1 MKVFI
6 DRPVATAMAFL
17 ALLATGVYSFLNTPI
32 ELAPKESYPM
42 VDVVTSW
49 YGVPPEVVQTQ
60 VTAPLE
66 EACSTVK
73 GIVKMTSTSQIG
85 LSRITLEFDPK
96 TDMEFATL
104 ALREE
109 MTKARTL
116 MPPRVRPI
124 VQPYI
129 PEDFRVRPFLEY
141 TVSGDY
147 GLQELQ
153 ELVKEKVEIGLGS
166 VRGVS
171 GVEVAGGS
179 EPEIRVVLDKGKV
192 KAYGLH
198 PYTVNAAI
206 GARLGTY
213 PTGRVRKGNQEFL
226 FKFADR
232 IDSLAELEETV
243 VAYSG
248 QNPIL
253 VKDIASVEVT
263 YADIRTIHRINGQ
276 PTVSLTVSKERG
288 ANTLRV
294 AGDVKRKLEDV
305 KGDLPPSLVFKGVD
319 DESEEI
325 RKNLNDLALLAGLIT
340 IIVFAMVFIVLRRVK
355 PSLLILSSIAFS
367 IVITFNLIY
376 AFKISLNMLTLGA
389 LALGFGMFVDNSIVV
404 FENILRLRERGME
417 PREAAI
423 QGPREVFVAVLAST
437 LTTMAVFFSFPFFQG
452 KLKIY
457 YLPLAIVIASAMAA
471 SLLVSFSLIPAL
483 SPRLI
488 KKRKTSGAEEKKS
501 PRFEKVLGVLMRHP
515 VEVLLVV
522 AALLFG
528 AYKWFRAE
536 VTIGRW
542 YPWYSKEYLYVRVGM
557 PPGTDIARTDET
569 IRAFEDKVVAQD
581 YAKEMNVR
589 IQSETAQAI
598 IGFPPDIEKSYRPYA
613 LKEELIQLATQFAGI
628 DISVSGFDPQWYSSS
643 MGAGTYYSSR
653 IKFFGYNLKKLKEI
667 TADLE
672 KTLRRNPRIKE
683 VRTVSS
689 RYGWWRGDTFE
700 DILKIDKAALR
711 RYDIDP
717 AYLYFHLQTMI
728 QGEFGSPARIRM
740 GGKDITV
747 TVKFPE
753 ASTLDMRGLREALIQ
768 TRAGEYLRLG
778 EIASFDEVPIAGS
791 IDRENQ
797 QFQQTIMWEFR
808 GPSKAEE
815 RYRKAIFASLHLP
828 PGFSATLDEQWFV
841 TEEEQKQ
848 INFAIAVA
856 LVIIF
861 MILAALYESFILP
874 FFIMLAV
881 PLSLIGVFVAFVV
894 AKAPFDPTAYIG
906 VILLSGIVVNNAI
919 LLVDHINLRR
929 KQGLALL
936 EAVVRGTKDRVRPIF
951 MTTATTVLG
960 MLPLLLISSGTNKRQ
975 IWSSLALCTVGGL
988 TTSTLLML
996 FVIPVLYYHG
1006 DKLNAWGAEKARE
1019 ARGLFGAK
1027 KPSDATPAWEETHPG
1042 DHQGA
1047 ESSKRPSEVRR
1058 SGS

>member
-1 MKVFI
+1 MKLFI
-6 DRPVATAMAFL
+6 DRPVAAAMVFL
-17 ALLATGVYSFLNTPI
+17 ALLATGVYSFMNTPI
-32 ELAPKESYPM
+32 ELAPQETFPM
-42 VDVVTSW
+42 VDIYTTW

-66 EACSTVK
+66 EACAMVK
-73 GIVKMTSTSQIG
+73 GITKMTSSSEIG
-85 LSRITLEFDPK
+85 LSRISLEFDSK
-96 TDMEFATL
+96 TNMEFATL

-109 MTKARTL
+109 LSKARPTL
-116 MPPRVRPI
+116 PPLVRPY
-124 VQPYI
+124 VQPYV
-129 PEDFRVRPFLEY
+129 PEDMRVRPFLQY
-141 TVSGDY
+141 TVSGRY

-153 ELVKEKVEIGLGS
+153 ELVKERLEIGLGS

-179 EPEIRVVLDKGKV
+179 EPEIRVVLDEDRI
-192 KAYGLH
+192 KALGLH

-213 PTGRVRKGNQEFL
+213 PTGRVRRGSQEFL

-232 IDSLAELEETV
+232 IDSLDELRETV
-243 VAYSG
+243 VAHSG
-248 QNPIL
+248 ENPIL
-253 VKDIASVEVT
+253 VKDVAKVEVT

-294 AGDVKRKLEDV
+294 ATDVKRKLEAV
-305 KGDLPPSLVFKGVD
+305 KLDLPSDLVFKSVD
-319 DESEEI
+319 DESDEI
-325 RKNLNDLALLAGLIT
+325 RKNLNDLYLLAGLIT
-340 IIVFAMVFIVLRRVK
+340 AIVFVMIFVVLRRIK

-404 FENILRLRERGME
+404 FENILRLREGGME
-417 PREAAI
+417 AREASI
-423 QGPREVFVAVLAST
+423 QGPKEVFIAVLAST

-471 SLLVSFSLIPAL
+471 SLLVSFTLVPAL
-483 SPRLI
+483 SPRLLE
-488 KKRKTSGAEEKKS
+488 KRRTNAAAQEKRS
-501 PRFEKVLGVLMRHP
+501 PRFEKALGVLIRHP

-522 AALLFG
+522 AAMLFG
-528 AYKWFRAE
+528 AYRWFRAE
-536 VTIGRW
+536 VTMGRW

-569 IRAFEDKVVAQD
+569 IRAFEEKVVAQD
-581 YAKEMNVR
+581 YGKEMNVR
-589 IQSETAQAI
+589 VVPENAQAI
-598 IGFPPDIEKSYRPYA
+598 IGFPPEIEKSYRPYA

-628 DISVSGFDPQWYSSS
+628 DISVSGFDPQYYSSS

-653 IKFFGYNLKKLKEI
+653 IKFYGYNLKKLKEI

-689 RYGWWRGDTFE
+689 RYGWWRGDTVE
-700 DILKIDKAALR
+700 DVLKIDKSALKS
-711 RYDIDP
+711 YDIDP
-717 AYLYFHLQTMI
+717 AYLYFSLQTMI
-728 QGEFGSPARIRM
+728 QGTFGQPARIRM
-740 GGKDITV
+740 EGRDITV
-747 TVKFPE
+747 SVKYPD
-753 ASTLDMRGLREALIQ
+753 AATLDMRALTEALIQ
-768 TRAGEYLRLG
+768 TRGGEYLRLG
-778 EIASFDEVPIAGS
+778 EIAAFAETPIPGS

-815 RYRKAIFASLHLP
+815 RYRKGVFESLHLP
-828 PGFSATLDEQWFV
+828 PGFSATLDEQWYV

-861 MILAALYESFILP
+861 MILAALYESFVLP

-881 PLSLIGVFVAFVV
+881 PLSLIGVFIAFVV

-929 KQGLALL
+929 RQGLGLL
-936 EAVVRGTKDRVRPIF
+936 EAVVRGTKDRMRPIF
-951 MTTATTVLG
+951 MTTATTVFG
-960 MLPLLLISSGTNKRQ
+960 MLPLLLIGAEANKRQ

-988 TTSTLLML
+988 TTSTLLIL
-996 FVIPVLYYHG
+996 IVIPVLYYHG
-1006 DKLNAWGAEKARE
+1006 DGLKAWGAEKARE
-1019 ARGLFGAK
+1019 ARQLFGK
-1027 KPSDATPAWEETHPG
+1027 K
-1042 DHQGA
+1042 QG
-1047 ESSKRPSEVRR
+1047 
-1058 SGS
+1058 

>member
-1 MKVFI
+1 MKLFI
-6 DRPVATAMAFL
+6 DRPVATAMVFL
-17 ALLATGVYSFLNTPI
+17 ALLATGIYSFLNTPI
-32 ELAPKESYPM
+32 ELAPKEDYPKA
-42 VDVVTSW
+42 DIITTW

-66 EACSTVK
+66 EACATVK
-73 GIVKMTSTSQIG
+73 GITKMTSTSEIG

-96 TDMEFATL
+96 TNMEFATL

-109 MTKARTL
+109 LTKARPL
-116 MPPRVRPI
+116 LPPRVRPF
-124 VQPYI
+124 VQPYV

-141 TVSGDY
+141 TVSGRY

-153 ELVKEKVEIGLGS
+153 ELVKEKLEIGLGS

-171 GVEVAGGS
+171 DVEVAGGS
-179 EPEIRVVLDKGKV
+179 EPEIRVVLDEDRI
-192 KAYGLH
+192 KALGLH

-206 GARLGTY
+206 AARLGTY
-213 PTGRVRKGNQEFL
+213 PTGRVRRGNQEFL

-232 IDSLAELEETV
+232 IDSLDELRETI
-243 VAYSG
+243 VAHSG
-248 QNPIL
+248 ENPIL
-253 VKDIASVEVT
+253 VKDVAKVEVT
-263 YADIRTIHRINGQ
+263 YADIRQVHRINGQ

-294 AGDVKRKLEDV
+294 AADVKLKLEAV
-305 KGDLPPSLVFKGVD
+305 KKELPPDLVFKGVD

-325 RKNLNDLALLAGLIT
+325 RKNLNDFTLLAILIT
-340 IIVFAMVFIVLRRVK
+340 VIVFAMIYVVLRRIT

-376 AFKISLNMLTLGA
+376 AFRISLNMLTLGA

-404 FENILRLRERGME
+404 FENILRLRERGLA

-423 QGPREVFVAVLAST
+423 EGPKEVFVAVLAST
-437 LTTMAVFFSFPFFQG
+437 LTVMAVFFSFPFFQG

-457 YLPLAIVIASAMAA
+457 YLPLAIVIGSAMAA
-471 SLLVSFSLIPAL
+471 SLLVSFTLIPAL
-483 SPRLI
+483 SPRLL
-488 KKRKTSGAEEKKS
+488 EEKRRSAAGGQEKRS
-501 PRFEKVLGVLMRHP
+501 PRFEKALGVLIRHP

-528 AYKWFRAE
+528 SYKWFRAE
-536 VTIGRW
+536 VTMGRW
-542 YPWYSKEYLYVRVGM
+542 GSWYSKEYLYVRVGM

-569 IRAFEDKVVAQD
+569 IRAFEEKVVAQG
-581 YAKEMNVR
+581 YEKEMNVR
-589 IQSETAQAI
+589 IVPENAQAI
-598 IGFPPDIEKSYRPYA
+598 IGFPPAIEKSYRPYA

-628 DISVSGFDPQWYSSS
+628 DISVSGFDPQYYASS
-643 MGAGTYYSSR
+643 MGAGTFYSSR
-653 IKFFGYNLKKLKEI
+653 IKFYGYNLKKLKEI
-667 TADLE
+667 TGDLE

-689 RYGWWRGDTFE
+689 RYGWWRGDTVE
-700 DILKIDKAALR
+700 DVLKIDKAALKS
-711 RYDIDP
+711 YDVDP
-717 AYLYFHLQTMI
+717 SYLYFSLQTMI
-728 QGEFGSPARIRM
+728 QGTFGQPARIRTE
-740 GGKDITV
+740 GKDITV
-747 TVKFPE
+747 SVKYPD
-753 ASTLDMRGLREALIQ
+753 AATLDMRALSESLIQ
-768 TRAGEYLRLG
+768 TRGGEYLRLG
-778 EIASFDEVPIAGS
+778 EIAAFVETPIPGA

-815 RYRKAIFASLHLP
+815 RYRKGVFESLHLP
-828 PGFSATLDEQWFV
+828 PGFSASLEESWYV

-848 INFAIAVA
+848 INFAIAAA

-881 PLSLIGVFVAFVV
+881 PLALIGVFVAFVV

-906 VILLSGIVVNNAI
+906 VILLSGIVVSNSI
-919 LLVDHINLRR
+919 LLVDHINLKRR
-929 KQGLALL
+929 QGLGLL

-951 MTTATTVLG
+951 MTTSTTIFG
-960 MLPLLLISSGTNKRQ
+960 MLPMLLIGAEANKRQ

-988 TTSTLLML
+988 TSSTILV
-996 FVIPVLYYHG
+996 FVVIPVLYYHG
-1006 DKLNAWGAEKARE
+1006 DGLRGWGAEKARE
-1019 ARGLFGAK
+1019 ARELFG
-1027 KPSDATPAWEETHPG
+1027 
-1042 DHQGA
+1042 
-1047 ESSKRPSEVRR
+1047 KRQS
-1058 SGS
+1058 

>member
-1 MKVFI
+1 MKLFI
-6 DRPVATAMAFL
+6 DRPVATAMVFL

-32 ELAPKESYPM
+32 ELKPKETFPQLNII
-42 VDVVTSW
+42 TSW
-49 YGVPPEVVQTQ
+49 PGVPPEVIQIQ

-66 EACSTVK
+66 EACATVK
-73 GIVKMTSTSQIG
+73 GITKMTSSSQIG
-85 LSRITLEFDPK
+85 RSQITLDFDPK

-109 MTKARTL
+109 LTKARSL
-116 MPPRVRPI
+116 LPARIRPY
-124 VQPYI
+124 VEPYV

-141 TVSGDY
+141 SVSGDY

-153 ELVKEKVEIGLGS
+153 ELVKEKLEIGLGS

-179 EPEIRVVLDKGKV
+179 EPEIRVVLDEDRI

-213 PTGRVRKGNQEFL
+213 PTGRVRRGNQEFL

-232 IDSLAELEETV
+232 IDSLDELRDTI
-243 VAYSG
+243 VAHSG
-248 QNPIL
+248 DNPIL
-253 VKDIASVEVT
+253 VRDVAKVEVT
-263 YADIRTIHRINGQ
+263 YADIRAIHRINGQ
-276 PTVSLTVSKERG
+276 PTVNLTVSKERG

-294 AGDVKRKLEDV
+294 AADVKRKLEAV
-305 KGDLPPSLVFKGVD
+305 KRELPPDLVFKAGD
-319 DESEEI
+319 DESVEI
-325 RKNLNDLALLAGLIT
+325 RKNLNDLYLLAGLIT
-340 IIVFAMVFIVLRRVK
+340 AIVFVMVFIVLRRVK

-404 FENILRLRERGME
+404 FENILRLTEEGME

-423 QGPREVFVAVLAST
+423 RGPGEVFTAVLAST

-471 SLLVSFSLIPAL
+471 SLLVSFTLVPAL
-483 SPRLI
+483 SPRLLE
-488 KKRKTSGAEEKKS
+488 KRRKSAAGGQDKRS
-501 PRFEKVLGVLMRHP
+501 PRFEKALGFLIHHP

-522 AALLFG
+522 SALLFG
-528 AYKWFRAE
+528 SYKWFRAE
-536 VTIGRW
+536 VTMGRW

-569 IRAFEDKVVAQD
+569 IRAFEEKVVAQD
-581 YAKEMNVR
+581 YEKEMKVY
-589 IQSETAQAI
+589 IIPESAQAI
-598 IGFPPDIEKSYRPYA
+598 IGFPPEIEKSYQPYA

-628 DISVSGFDPQWYSSS
+628 DVSVSGFDPQYYASS
-643 MGAGTYYSSR
+643 MGAGIYYSSR
-653 IKFFGYNLKKLKEI
+653 IKFYGYNLRKLKEI
-667 TADLE
+667 TGDLE

-689 RYGWWRGDTFE
+689 RYGWWRGDTVE
-700 DILKIDKAALR
+700 DVLKIDKAALR
-711 RYDIDP
+711 SYDVDP
-717 AYLYFHLQTMI
+717 AYLYFSLQTMI
-728 QGEFGSPARIRM
+728 QGTFGQPARIRTE
-740 GGKDITV
+740 GKDITV
-747 TVKFPE
+747 SVKYPD
-753 ASTLDMRGLREALIQ
+753 AATLDMRALSESLLQ
-768 TRAGEYLRLG
+768 TRGGEYLRLG
-778 EIASFDEVPIAGS
+778 EIAAFVETPIPGS

-815 RYRKAIFASLHLP
+815 RYRKAVFESLHLA
-828 PGFSATLDEQWFV
+828 PGFSATLDEQWYV

-881 PLSLIGVFVAFVV
+881 PLSLIGVFVAFIV

-919 LLVDHINLRR
+919 LLVDHINARR
-929 KQGLALL
+929 KQGLGLL
-936 EAVVRGTKDRVRPIF
+936 EAVVRGTRDRARPIF
-951 MTTATTVLG
+951 MTTATTVFG
-960 MLPLLLISSGTNKRQ
+960 MLPLLLIGAEANKRQ

-996 FVIPVLYYHG
+996 IVVPVLYYHG
-1006 DKLNAWGAEKARE
+1006 DGLRAWGAEKARE
-1019 ARGLFGAK
+1019 ARELFK
-1027 KPSDATPAWEETHPG
+1027 KDRA
-1042 DHQGA
+1042 
-1047 ESSKRPSEVRR
+1047 
-1058 SGS
+1058 

>member
-1 MKVFI
+1 MKLFI
-6 DRPVATAMAFL
+6 DRPVATAMVFL

-32 ELAPKESYPM
+32 ELAPKEDYPR
-42 VDVVTSW
+42 VNIVTSW
-49 YGVPPEVVQTQ
+49 SGVPPEVVQTQ

-66 EACSTVK
+66 EACATVK
-73 GIVKMTSTSQIG
+73 GITKITSSSEIG
-85 LSRITLEFDPK
+85 RSVITLEFDPK
-96 TDMEFATL
+96 TNMEFATL

-109 MTKARTL
+109 MTKARPL
-116 MPPRVRPI
+116 LPPRIRPY
-124 VQPYI
+124 VVPYV
-129 PEDFRVRPFLEY
+129 PEDFRVRPFLEF
-141 TVSGDY
+141 TVSGRY

-153 ELVKEKVEIGLGS
+153 ELVKEKLEIGLGS

-179 EPEIRVVLDKGKV
+179 EPEIRVVLDEDRI
-192 KAYGLH
+192 KALGLH
-198 PYTVNAAI
+198 PFTVNAAI

-213 PTGRVRKGNQEFL
+213 PTGRVRRGNQEFL

-232 IDSLAELEETV
+232 IDSLDELRETV
-243 VAYSG
+243 VAHSG
-248 QNPIL
+248 ENPIM
-253 VKDIASVEVT
+253 VKDVAKVELN
-263 YADIRTIHRINGQ
+263 YADILQIHRINGQ

-294 AGDVKRKLEDV
+294 ATDVKRKLEAV
-305 KGDLPPSLVFKGVD
+305 KLDLPSDLVFKSVN

-325 RKNLNDLALLAGLIT
+325 RKNLNDFYLLAGLIT
-340 IIVFAMVFIVLRRVK
+340 VIVFAMVYVVLRRVK

-404 FENILRLRERGME
+404 FENILRLREGGME
-417 PREAAI
+417 AREASM
-423 QGPREVFVAVLAST
+423 QGPKEVFIAVLAST

-452 KLKIY
+452 RLKIY

-471 SLLVSFSLIPAL
+471 SLIVSFTLVPSL
-483 SPRLI
+483 SPLLL
-488 KKRKTSGAEEKKS
+488 KKRKGTTARRERRGV
-501 PRFEKVLGVLMRHP
+501 RFERFLGVLIRHP

-522 AALLFG
+522 EALLFG
-528 AYKWFRAE
+528 SYKWFRAE
-536 VTIGRW
+536 VTMGRW
-542 YPWYSKEYLYVRVGM
+542 YDWYSKEALYVRVGM
-557 PPGTDIARTDET
+557 PPGSDIARTDET

-581 YAKEMNVR
+581 YEKEMNV
-589 IQSETAQAI
+589 QVGSESAYANI
-598 IGFPPDIEKSYRPYA
+598 EFPPEIEKSYRPYA

-628 DISVSGFDPQWYSSS
+628 DISVSGFDPQYYSSS

-653 IKFFGYNLKKLKEI
+653 IKFYGYNLKKLKEI

-689 RYGWWRGDTFE
+689 RYGWWRGDTLE
-700 DILKIDKAALR
+700 DVLKIDKTALK

-717 AYLYFHLQTMI
+717 AYLYFSLQTMI
-728 QGEFGSPARIRM
+728 QGTFGQPARVRTE
-740 GGKDITV
+740 GRDITV
-747 TVKFPE
+747 SVKYPD
-753 ASTLDMRGLREALIQ
+753 AATLDMRALREALIQ
-768 TRAGEYLRLG
+768 TRGGEYLRLG
-778 EIASFDEVPIAGS
+778 EIAAFAETPIPGS

-808 GPSKAEE
+808 GPSKAED
-815 RYRKAIFASLHLP
+815 RYRKGVFESLHLP
-828 PGFSATLDEQWFV
+828 PGFSATLEEQWYV
-841 TEEEQKQ
+841 TEEEQRQ

-861 MILAALYESFILP
+861 MILAALYESFVLP

-881 PLSLIGVFVAFVV
+881 PLALIGVFVAFIV

-919 LLVDHINLRR
+919 LLVDHIGLRR
-929 KQGLALL
+929 RQGLGLL
-936 EAVVRGTKDRVRPIF
+936 EAVLRGTKDRVRPIF
-951 MTTATTVLG
+951 MTTATTVFG
-960 MLPLLLISSGTNKRQ
+960 MLPLLLIGAEANRKQ

-988 TTSTLLML
+988 TTSTLFILI
-996 FVIPVLYYHG
+996 VIPVLYYHG
-1006 DKLNAWGAEKARE
+1006 DGLRAWGAEKARE
-1019 ARGLFGAK
+1019 ARELF
-1027 KPSDATPAWEETHPG
+1027 
-1042 DHQGA
+1042 
-1047 ESSKRPSEVRR
+1047 KRDRA
-1058 SGS
+1058 

>member
-1 MKVFI
+1 MKALI
-6 DRPVATAMAFL
+6 DRPVATAMVFL
-17 ALLATGVYSFLNTPI
+17 CLLATGVYSFLNTPI
-32 ELAPKESYPM
+32 ELAPKESFPM
-42 VDVVTSW
+42 ADIVTPW
-49 YGVPPEVVQTQ
+49 YGVPPEVIQTQ

-66 EACSTVK
+66 EACAAVK
-73 GIVKMTSTSQIG
+73 GITKMTSSSEIG

-96 TDMEFATL
+96 TNMEFATL

-109 MTKARTL
+109 LTKARPL
-116 MPPRVRPI
+116 LPPLVRPF
-124 VQPYI
+124 VQPYV

-141 TVSGDY
+141 TVSGRY

-153 ELVKEKVEIGLGS
+153 ELVKEKLEIGLGS

-171 GVEVAGGS
+171 DVEVAGGS
-179 EPEIRVVLDKGKV
+179 EPEIRVVLDEDRI
-192 KAYGLH
+192 KALGLH

-206 GARLGTY
+206 GMRLGTY
-213 PTGRVRKGNQEFL
+213 PTGRVRRGNQEFL

-232 IDSLAELEETV
+232 IDNIDELRQTV
-243 VAYSG
+243 VAHSG
-248 QNPIL
+248 DNPIL
-253 VKDIASVEVT
+253 VKDVAKVEVT
-263 YADIRTIHRINGQ
+263 YADIRQIHRINGQ

-294 AGDVKRKLEDV
+294 AADVKRKLEEV
-305 KGDLPPSLVFKGVD
+305 KKELPPDLAFKSVD
-319 DESEEI
+319 DESAEI

-340 IIVFAMVFIVLRRVK
+340 AIVFVMIFVVLRRVK

-404 FENILRLRERGME
+404 FENILRLREGGME
-417 PREAAI
+417 AREASI
-423 QGPREVFVAVLAST
+423 QGPKEVFIAVLAST

-471 SLLVSFSLIPAL
+471 SLLVSFTLIPAL
-483 SPRLI
+483 SPRLLDSK
-488 KKRKTSGAEEKKS
+488 KKRASLTEKRS
-501 PRFEKVLGVLMRHP
+501 PRFEKALGVLIRHP

-528 AYKWFRAE
+528 SYKWFRAE
-536 VTIGRW
+536 VTMGRW
-542 YPWYSKEYLYVRVGM
+542 GSWYSKEYLYIRVGM

-569 IRAFEDKVVAQD
+569 IRAFEEKVVAQD
-581 YAKEMNVR
+581 YEKEMNVR
-589 IQSETAQAI
+589 IIPENAQAI
-598 IGFPPDIEKSYRPYA
+598 IGFPPAIEKSYRPYA

-628 DISVSGFDPQWYSSS
+628 DISVSGFDPQYYASS
-643 MGAGTYYSSR
+643 MGAGTFYSSR
-653 IKFFGYNLKKLKEI
+653 IKFYGYNLKKLKEI
-667 TADLE
+667 TGDLE

-689 RYGWWRGDTFE
+689 RYGWWRGDTVE
-700 DILKIDKAALR
+700 DVLKIDKGALKS
-711 RYDIDP
+711 YDIDP
-717 AYLYFHLQTMI
+717 AYLYFALQTMI
-728 QGEFGSPARIRM
+728 QGTFGQPARIRTE
-740 GGKDITV
+740 GKDITV
-747 TVKFPE
+747 SVKYPD
-753 ASTLDMRGLREALIQ
+753 AATLDMRGLSEALIL
-768 TRAGEYLRLG
+768 TRGGEYLRLG
-778 EIASFDEVPIAGS
+778 EIAAFIETPIPGA

-815 RYRKAIFASLHLP
+815 RYRKAVFASLHLA
-828 PGFSATLDEQWFV
+828 PGFSATLDEQWYV

-861 MILAALYESFILP
+861 MILAALYESFVLP
-874 FFIMLAV
+874 FFILLAV

-919 LLVDHINLRR
+919 LLVDHINARR
-929 KQGLALL
+929 RQGLGLL

-951 MTTATTVLG
+951 MTTATTVFG
-960 MLPLLLISSGTNKRQ
+960 MLPLLLIGAEANKRQ

-988 TTSTLLML
+988 TTSTLLIL
-996 FVIPVLYYHG
+996 IVIPVLYYHG
-1006 DKLNAWGAEKARE
+1006 DGLRAWGAEKARE
-1019 ARGLFGAK
+1019 ARELFK
-1027 KPSDATPAWEETHPG
+1027 KDRA
-1042 DHQGA
+1042 
-1047 ESSKRPSEVRR
+1047 
-1058 SGS
+1058 

>member
-1 MKVFI
+1 MKFFI
-6 DRPVATAMAFL
+6 DRPVATAMVFL

-32 ELAPKESYPM
+32 ELAPKETFPM
-42 VDVVTSW
+42 VDIVTSW
-49 YGVPPEVVQTQ
+49 FGVPPEVVQTQ

-66 EACSTVK
+66 EACATVK
-73 GIVKMTSTSQIG
+73 GITKMSSTSQIG
-85 LSRITLEFDPK
+85 MSRITLEFDPK
-96 TDMEFATL
+96 TNMEFAQL

-109 MTKARTL
+109 LTKARTL
-116 MPPRVRPI
+116 LPPRVRA
-124 VQPYI
+124 VLQPYV

-141 TVSGDY
+141 TVSGNY

-153 ELVKEKVEIGLGS
+153 ELVKEKLEIGLGS

-179 EPEIRVVLDKGKV
+179 EPEIRVTLDEDRI
-192 KAYGLH
+192 KAYNLH

-213 PTGRVRKGNQEFL
+213 PTGRVRRGNREFL

-232 IDSLAELEETV
+232 IDSLDELRETV

-248 QNPIL
+248 ENPIL
-253 VKDIASVEVT
+253 VKDVATVEVT
-263 YADIRTIHRINGQ
+263 YADIRQIHRINGQ

-294 AGDVKRKLEDV
+294 AADVKRKLEDV
-305 KGDLPPSLVFKGVD
+305 KGELPPGLAFKSVD
-319 DESEEI
+319 DESAEI
-325 RKNLNDLALLAGLIT
+325 RKNLNDFYVLAGLIT
-340 IIVFAMVFIVLRRVK
+340 IIVFAMIYVVLLRIK

-404 FENILRLRERGME
+404 FENILRLRERGLE

-423 QGPREVFVAVLAST
+423 QGPKEVFIAVLAST
-437 LTTMAVFFSFPFFQG
+437 LTVMAVFFSFPFFQG

-471 SLLVSFSLIPAL
+471 SLLVSFTLIPAL
-483 SPRLI
+483 SPKLI
-488 KKRKTSGAEEKKS
+488 EKRKRSGAEERRS
-501 PRFEKVLGVLMRHP
+501 PRFEKALGFLIRHP
-515 VEVLLVV
+515 IEILLIV

-528 AYKWFRAE
+528 SYKWFRAE
-536 VTIGRW
+536 VTLGRW
-542 YPWYSKEYLYVRVGM
+542 YSWYSKEYLYVRVGM

-569 IRAFEDKVVAQD
+569 IRAFEEKVMAQD
-581 YAKEMNVR
+581 YDKEMNVR
-589 IQSETAQAI
+589 IVPENAQAI
-598 IGFPPDIEKSYRPYA
+598 IGFPPEIERSYRPYA

-628 DISVSGFDPQWYSSS
+628 DVSVSGFDPQYYASS
-643 MGAGTYYSSR
+643 MGAGTFYSSR
-653 IKFFGYNLKKLKEI
+653 IKFTGYNLRKLKEI

-689 RYGWWRGDTFE
+689 RFGWWRGDTVE
-700 DILKIDKAALR
+700 DVLKIDKAALK

-717 AYLYFHLQTMI
+717 AYLYFSLQTMI
-728 QGEFGSPARIRM
+728 QGSFGQPARIRT
-740 GGKDITV
+740 GGKDIV
-747 TVKFPE
+747 VSVKFPD

-768 TRAGEYLRLG
+768 TRGGEYLRLG
-778 EIASFDEVPIAGS
+778 EIAAFIEAAIPGS
-791 IDRENQ
+791 IDREDQ

-808 GPSKAEE
+808 GPAKAEE
-815 RYRKAIFASLHLP
+815 RYRKAVFSSLHLP
-828 PGFSATLDEQWFV
+828 PGFAASLEEDWFV

-848 INFAIAVA
+848 INFAIAAA
-856 LVIIF
+856 LVVIF

-874 FFIMLAV
+874 FFILLAV
-881 PLSLIGVFVAFVV
+881 PLALIGVFVAFVV

-906 VILLSGIVVNNAI
+906 VILLSGIVVSNSI

-929 KQGLALL
+929 RQGLGLL

-951 MTTATTVLG
+951 MTTSTTIFG
-960 MLPLLLISSGTNKRQ
+960 MLPLLLIGAEANKRQ

-988 TTSTLLML
+988 TSSTILV
-996 FVIPVLYYHG
+996 FVVIPVLYFHG
-1006 DKLNAWGAEKARE
+1006 DGLRAWGAEKARE
-1019 ARGLFGAK
+1019 ARGLFGK
-1027 KPSDATPAWEETHPG
+1027 E
-1042 DHQGA
+1042 
-1047 ESSKRPSEVRR
+1047 R
-1058 SGS
+1058 S

>member
-1 MKVFI
+1 MKLFI
-6 DRPVATAMAFL
+6 DRPVATAMVFL

-42 VDVVTSW
+42 VDIVTSW

-66 EACSTVK
+66 EACATVK
-73 GIVKMTSTSQIG
+73 GVTKMTSTSQIG

-96 TDMEFATL
+96 TNMEFAQL

-109 MTKARTL
+109 LTKTRAL
-116 MPPRVRPI
+116 LPPRVRPLL
-124 VQPYI
+124 QPYI

-153 ELVKEKVEIGLGS
+153 ELVKEKLEIGLGS

-179 EPEIRVVLDKGKV
+179 EPEIRVVLDEDRI

-213 PTGRVRKGNQEFL
+213 PTGRVRRGNQEFL

-232 IDSLAELEETV
+232 IDSLAELRDTI
-243 VAYSG
+243 VAHSG
-248 QNPIL
+248 DNPIL
-253 VKDIASVEVT
+253 VRDVAKVEVT

-276 PTVSLTVSKERG
+276 PTVNLTVSKERG

-294 AGDVKRKLEDV
+294 ARDVKAKLEEV
-305 KGDLPPSLVFKGVD
+305 KRGLPPDLVFKAGD
-319 DESEEI
+319 DESVEI
-325 RKNLNDLALLAGLIT
+325 RKNLNDLYLLAGLIT
-340 IIVFAMVFIVLRRVK
+340 AIVFVMVFVVLRRVK

-376 AFKISLNMLTLGA
+376 AFGISLNMLTLGA

-404 FENILRLRERGME
+404 FENILRLREGGME
-417 PREAAI
+417 AREASI
-423 QGPREVFVAVLAST
+423 QGPREVFTAVLAST

-471 SLLVSFSLIPAL
+471 SLLVSFTLVPAL
-483 SPRLI
+483 SPRLLSA
-488 KKRKTSGAEEKKS
+488 RGNAAPAREKKES
-501 PRFEKVLGVLMRHP
+501 RFEKALGFLVRHP
-515 VEVLLVV
+515 VEVLLIV

-528 AYKWFRAE
+528 SYKWFRAE
-536 VTIGRW
+536 VTLGRW

-569 IRAFEDKVVAQD
+569 IRAFEEKVMALD
-581 YAKEMNVR
+581 YEKEMKVYIVPEN
-589 IQSETAQAI
+589 AQAI
-598 IGFPPDIEKSYRPYA
+598 IGFPPELEKSYRPYA

-628 DISVSGFDPQWYSSS
+628 DISVSGFDPQYYASS
-643 MGAGTYYSSR
+643 MGAETYYSSR
-653 IKFFGYNLKKLKEI
+653 IKFFGYNLRKLKEI
-667 TADLE
+667 TGDLE

-689 RYGWWRGDTFE
+689 RFGWWRGDTVE
-700 DILKIDKAALR
+700 DVLKIDKSALK
-711 RYDIDP
+711 RYDVDP
-717 AYLYFHLQTMI
+717 AYLYFALQTMI
-728 QGEFGSPARIRM
+728 QGTFGQPARIRT
-740 GGKDITV
+740 GGKDIV
-747 TVKFPE
+747 VSVKYPD
-753 ASTLDMRGLREALIQ
+753 AATLDMRGLNEALIR
-768 TRAGEYLRLG
+768 TRGGEYLRLG
-778 EIASFDEVPIAGS
+778 EIAAFTEAAIPGS
-791 IDRENQ
+791 IDREDQ

-815 RYRKAIFASLHLP
+815 RYRKAVFDSLHLA
-828 PGFSATLDEQWFV
+828 PGFSASLDEQWYV

-856 LVIIF
+856 LIIIF
-861 MILAALYESFILP
+861 MILAALYESFVLP
-874 FFIMLAV
+874 FFILLAV
-881 PLSLIGVFVAFVV
+881 PLALIGVFVAFIV

-929 KQGLALL
+929 RQGLGLL
-936 EAVVRGTKDRVRPIF
+936 EAVVRGTKDRVRPIL
-951 MTTATTVLG
+951 MTTATTVFG
-960 MLPLLLISSGTNKRQ
+960 MLPLLLIGAEANKRQ

-988 TTSTLLML
+988 ATSTLLIL

-1006 DKLNAWGAEKARE
+1006 DGLRAWGAEKARE
-1019 ARGLFGAK
+1019 ARGLFGK
-1027 KPSDATPAWEETHPG
+1027 KLS
-1042 DHQGA
+1042 
-1047 ESSKRPSEVRR
+1047 
-1058 SGS
+1058 

>member
-1 MKVFI
+1 MKLI
-6 DRPVATAMAFL
+6 DRPVATAMVFL

-32 ELAPKESYPM
+32 ELAPNQTMPM
-42 VDVVTSW
+42 VDVYTSW
-49 YGVPPEVVQTQ
+49 PGVPPEVVQTQ

-66 EACSTVK
+66 EACAMVK
-73 GIVKMTSTSQIG
+73 GITKMTSTSEIG
-85 LSRITLEFDPK
+85 FSRISLEFDSK
-96 TDMEFATL
+96 TNMEFATL

-109 MTKARTL
+109 LTKTRPL
-116 MPPRVRPI
+116 LPPRVRPF
-124 VQPYI
+124 VQPYV
-129 PEDFRVRPFLEY
+129 PEDMRVRPFLQY
-141 TVSGDY
+141 TVSGRY

-153 ELVKEKVEIGLGS
+153 ELVKEKLEIGLGS

-171 GVEVAGGS
+171 DVEVAGGS
-179 EPEIRVVLDKGKV
+179 EPEIRVVLDEDRI
-192 KAYGLH
+192 KAIGLH

-206 GARLGTY
+206 AARLGTY
-213 PTGRVRKGNQEFL
+213 PTGRVRRGNQEFL

-232 IDSLAELEETV
+232 IDSLDELRQTI
-243 VAYSG
+243 VAHSG
-248 QNPIL
+248 ENPIL
-253 VKDIASVEVT
+253 VKDVARVEVT
-263 YADIRTIHRINGQ
+263 FADIRTIHRINGQ

-294 AGDVKRKLEDV
+294 AADVKAKLEEV
-305 KGDLPPSLVFKGVD
+305 KRELPPDLVFKGVD

-325 RKNLNDLALLAGLIT
+325 RKNLNDLYLLAILIT
-340 IIVFAMVFIVLRRVK
+340 IIVFAMIYVVIRRIK

-404 FENILRLRERGME
+404 FENILRLREGGME
-417 PREAAI
+417 AREASLR
-423 QGPREVFVAVLAST
+423 GPKEVFIAVLAST
-437 LTTMAVFFSFPFFQG
+437 LTVMAVFFSFPFFQG

-471 SLLVSFSLIPAL
+471 SLLVSFTLIPAL
-483 SPRLI
+483 SPRLLDEKK
-488 KKRKTSGAEEKKS
+488 KKRAAAGEKRS
-501 PRFEKVLGVLMRHP
+501 PRFEKALGVLIHHP
-515 VEVLLVV
+515 VEVLLIV
-522 AALLFG
+522 AAVLFG

-536 VTIGRW
+536 VTMGRW

-569 IRAFEDKVVAQD
+569 IRAFEEKVMAQD
-581 YAKEMNVR
+581 YEKEMNVR
-589 IQSETAQAI
+589 IIPENAQAI
-598 IGFPPDIEKSYRPYA
+598 IGFPPEIEKSYRPYA

-628 DISVSGFDPQWYSSS
+628 DISVSGFDPQYYSSS
-643 MGAGTYYSSR
+643 MGAGTFYSSR
-653 IKFFGYNLKKLKEI
+653 IKFYGYNLKKLKEI
-667 TADLE
+667 TGDLE

-689 RYGWWRGDTFE
+689 RYGWWRGDTVE
-700 DILKIDKAALR
+700 DVLKIDKAALKS
-711 RYDIDP
+711 YDVDP
-717 AYLYFHLQTMI
+717 AYLYFSLQTMI
-728 QGEFGSPARIRM
+728 QGTFGQPARIRTE
-740 GGKDITV
+740 GKDITV
-747 TVKFPE
+747 SVKYPD
-753 ASTLDMRGLREALIQ
+753 AATLDMRELSEALIP
-768 TRAGEYLRLG
+768 TRSGKFLRLG
-778 EIASFDEVPIAGS
+778 EVAAFVESPIPGS

-815 RYRKAIFASLHLP
+815 RYRKAVFASLHLA
-828 PGFSATLDEQWFV
+828 PGFSATLDEQWYV

-856 LVIIF
+856 LIIIF

-881 PLSLIGVFVAFVV
+881 PLALIGVFVAFVV

-906 VILLSGIVVNNAI
+906 VILLSGIVVSNSI

-929 KQGLALL
+929 RQGLGLL

-951 MTTATTVLG
+951 MTTSTTIFG
-960 MLPLLLISSGTNKRQ
+960 MLPLLLIGAEANKRQ

-988 TTSTLLML
+988 TSSTILV
-996 FVIPVLYYHG
+996 FVVIPVLYYHG
-1006 DKLNAWGAEKARE
+1006 DGLRAWGAEKARE
-1019 ARGLFGAK
+1019 ARELFGK
-1027 KPSDATPAWEETHPG
+1027 KWG
-1042 DHQGA
+1042 
-1047 ESSKRPSEVRR
+1047 
-1058 SGS
+1058 

>member
-49 YGVPPEVVQTQ
+49 FGVPPEVVQTQ

-66 EACSTVK
+66 ESCSTVK
-73 GIVKMTSTSQIG
+73 GITKMTSTSQIG

-96 TDMEFATL
+96 TNMEFATL

-109 MTKARTL
+109 LTKARAL
-116 MPPRVRPI
+116 LPPRIRPV

-129 PEDFRVRPFLEY
+129 PEDFRVRPFLQY

-153 ELVKEKVEIGLGS
+153 EIVKEKLEIGLGS

-179 EPEIRVVLDKGKV
+179 EPEIRVVLDKGKI

-232 IDSLAELEETV
+232 IDSLPELEETV

-253 VKDIASVEVT
+253 VKDVAAVEIT

-276 PTVSLTVSKERG
+276 PTVSLTVLKERG

-294 AGDVKRKLEDV
+294 AGDVKRKLEEV
-305 KGDLPPSLVFKGVD
+305 KKDLPPGLVFKSVD

-325 RKNLNDLALLAGLIT
+325 RKNLNDLYLLAGLIT
-340 IIVFAMVFIVLRRVK
+340 VIVFAMIYVVLLRVK

-404 FENILRLRERGME
+404 FENILRLRERGLSA
-417 PREAAI
+417 REAAI
-423 QGPREVFVAVLAST
+423 QGPKEVFVAVLAST
-437 LTTMAVFFSFPFFQG
+437 LTVMAVFFSFPFFQG

-457 YLPLAIVIASAMAA
+457 YLPLAIVIGSAMAA

-488 KKRKTSGAEEKKS
+488 EKRKMAGTEERRS
-501 PRFEKVLGVLMRHP
+501 PRFEKALTFLMRHP

-528 AYKWFRAE
+528 SYRWFKAE

-569 IRAFEDKVVAQD
+569 IRAFEDKVMAQD
-581 YAKEMNVR
+581 CAKEMNVR
-589 IQSETAQAI
+589 IQSENAQAI
-598 IGFPPDIEKSYRPYA
+598 IGFPPEIEKSYRPYA

-689 RYGWWRGDTFE
+689 RYGWWRGDTVE
-700 DILKIDKAALR
+700 DVLKIDKAALR

-728 QGEFGSPARIRM
+728 QGEFGTPARIRT
-740 GGKDITV
+740 GGRDLIV
-747 TVKFPE
+747 SIKFPE

-808 GPSKAEE
+808 GPAKAEE
-815 RYRKAIFASLHLP
+815 RYRKAVFASLHLP
-828 PGFSATLDEQWFV
+828 PGFSATLDEIWFV

-881 PLSLIGVFVAFVV
+881 PLALIGVFVAFVV

-906 VILLSGIVVNNAI
+906 VILLSGIVVSNSI

-929 KQGLALL
+929 RQGLGLL

-951 MTTATTVLG
+951 MTTATTIFG
-960 MLPLLLISSGTNKRQ
+960 MLPLLLIGAEANKRQ

-988 TTSTLLML
+988 TSSTILV
-996 FVIPVLYYHG
+996 FVVLPVLYFHG

-1027 KPSDATPAWEETHPG
+1027 KPSDAAPAREEAQHG
-1042 DHQGA
+1042 DPP
-1047 ESSKRPSEVRR
+1047 K
-1058 SGS
+1058 

>member
-1 MKVFI
+1 MKLFI
-6 DRPVATAMAFL
+6 DRPVATAMVFL

-32 ELAPKESYPM
+32 ELAPKETFPM
-42 VDVVTSW
+42 VDIVTSW
-49 YGVPPEVVQTQ
+49 FGVPPEVVQTQ

-66 EACSTVK
+66 EACATVK
-73 GIVKMTSTSQIG
+73 GITKMTSTSQIG
-85 LSRITLEFDPK
+85 LSRITLEFDPQ
-96 TDMEFATL
+96 TNMEFAQL

-109 MTKARTL
+109 LTKARTL
-116 MPPRVRPI
+116 LPPRVRA
-124 VQPYI
+124 VLQPYV

-141 TVSGDY
+141 TVSGNY

-153 ELVKEKVEIGLGS
+153 ELVKEKLEIGLGS

-179 EPEIRVVLDKGKV
+179 EPEIRVVLDEDRI
-192 KAYGLH
+192 KAYNLH

-213 PTGRVRKGNQEFL
+213 PTGRVRRGNREFL

-232 IDSLAELEETV
+232 IDSLDELRDTI
-243 VAYSG
+243 VAHSG
-248 QNPIL
+248 DNPIL
-253 VKDIASVEVT
+253 VKDVAKVEVT
-263 YADIRTIHRINGQ
+263 YADIRQIHRINGQ

-294 AGDVKRKLEDV
+294 AADVKRKLEDV
-305 KGDLPPSLVFKGVD
+305 KGELPPGLAFKSVD
-319 DESEEI
+319 DESAEI
-325 RKNLNDLALLAGLIT
+325 RKNLNDFYVLAGLIT
-340 IIVFAMVFIVLRRVK
+340 IIVFAMIYVVLLRIK

-423 QGPREVFVAVLAST
+423 QGPKEVFIAVLAST
-437 LTTMAVFFSFPFFQG
+437 LTVMAVFFSFPFFQG

-471 SLLVSFSLIPAL
+471 SLVVSFTLIPAL

-488 KKRKTSGAEEKKS
+488 EQRKRSGTEERRS
-501 PRFEKVLGVLMRHP
+501 PRFEKALGFLIRHP
-515 VEVLLVV
+515 VEILLVI

-528 AYKWFRAE
+528 SYKWFRAE
-536 VTIGRW
+536 VTLGRW

-569 IRAFEDKVVAQD
+569 IRAFEEKVMAQD
-581 YAKEMNVR
+581 YDKEMNVR
-589 IQSETAQAI
+589 IVPENAQAI
-598 IGFPPDIEKSYRPYA
+598 IGFSPEIERSYRPYA

-628 DISVSGFDPQWYSSS
+628 DISVSGFDPQYYASS

-653 IKFFGYNLKKLKEI
+653 IKFYGYNLRKLKEI

-689 RYGWWRGDTFE
+689 RFGWWRGDTVE
-700 DILKIDKAALR
+700 DVLKIDKAALK

-717 AYLYFHLQTMI
+717 AYLYFSLQTMI
-728 QGEFGSPARIRM
+728 QGSFGQPARIRT
-740 GGKDITV
+740 GGKDIV
-747 TVKFPE
+747 VSVKFPD

-768 TRAGEYLRLG
+768 TRGGEYLRLG
-778 EIASFDEVPIAGS
+778 EIAAFAEAAIPGS
-791 IDRENQ
+791 IDREDQ

-808 GPSKAEE
+808 GPAKAEE
-815 RYRKAIFASLHLP
+815 RYRKAVFASLHLP
-828 PGFSATLDEQWFV
+828 PGFSATLDEQWYV
-841 TEEEQKQ
+841 TEEEQRQ

-856 LVIIF
+856 LVVIF

-874 FFIMLAV
+874 FFILLAV
-881 PLSLIGVFVAFVV
+881 PLALIGVFVAFVV

-906 VILLSGIVVNNAI
+906 VILLSGIVVSNSI

-929 KQGLALL
+929 RQGLGLL

-951 MTTATTVLG
+951 MTTSTTIFG
-960 MLPLLLISSGTNKRQ
+960 MLPLLLIGAEANKRQ

-988 TTSTLLML
+988 TSSTILV
-996 FVIPVLYYHG
+996 FVVIPVLYYHG
-1006 DKLNAWGAEKARE
+1006 DGLRAWGAEKARE
-1019 ARGLFGAK
+1019 ARGLFGK
-1027 KPSDATPAWEETHPG
+1027 KKS
-1042 DHQGA
+1042 
-1047 ESSKRPSEVRR
+1047 
-1058 SGS
+1058 

>member
-1 MKVFI
+1 MKLFI
-6 DRPVATAMAFL
+6 DRPVATAMVFL
-17 ALLATGVYSFLNTPI
+17 ALLALGVYSFINTPI

-42 VDVVTSW
+42 VDIVTSW

-66 EACSTVK
+66 EACATVK
-73 GIVKMTSTSQIG
+73 GITKMTSTSQIG
-85 LSRITLEFDPK
+85 LSRITLEFDPG
-96 TDMEFATL
+96 TNMEFATL

-109 MTKARTL
+109 LTKTRPL
-116 MPPRVRPI
+116 LPPRVRS
-124 VQPYI
+124 VLQPYV

-153 ELVKEKVEIGLGS
+153 ELVKEKLEIGLGS

-171 GVEVAGGS
+171 DVEVAGGS
-179 EPEIRVVLDKGKV
+179 EPEIRVVLDEARL
-192 KAYGLH
+192 KAIGLH
-198 PYTVNAAI
+198 PYTVNQAI
-206 GARLGTY
+206 AGRLGTY
-213 PTGRVRKGNQEFL
+213 PTGRVRRGNQEFL

-232 IDSLAELEETV
+232 IDSIAELEGTI
-243 VAYSG
+243 VAHSG
-248 QNPIL
+248 ENPIL
-253 VKDIASVEVT
+253 VRDVARVEVT
-263 YADIRTIHRINGQ
+263 YADILTIHRINGQ

-288 ANTLRV
+288 ANTIGV
-294 AGDVKRKLEDV
+294 ARDVKRKLEEV
-305 KGDLPPSLVFKGVD
+305 RRELPPDLVFKGVD

-325 RKNLNDLALLAGLIT
+325 RKNLDDLYLLAGLIT
-340 IIVFAMVFIVLRRVK
+340 AIVFVMVFVVLRRLK

-404 FENILRLRERGME
+404 FDSILRLRERGMD

-423 QGPREVFVAVLAST
+423 RGPREVFVAVLAST

-483 SPRLI
+483 SPRLLE
-488 KKRKTSGAEEKKS
+488 KRRKPAAGEKRS
-501 PRFEKVLGVLMRHP
+501 PRFEKALGFLIRHP
-515 VEVLLVV
+515 VEVLLLV

-528 AYKWFRAE
+528 AYRWFRAE

-569 IRAFEDKVVAQD
+569 IRAFEDKVMSQD
-581 YAKEMNVR
+581 FDKEMNVR
-589 IQSETAQAI
+589 VMPENAQAI
-598 IGFPPDIEKSYRPYA
+598 IGFPPRIETSYRPYA

-643 MGAGTYYSSR
+643 MGAGTFYSSR

-667 TADLE
+667 TTDLE
-672 KTLRRNPRIKE
+672 RTLRRNPRIKE

-689 RYGWWRGDTFE
+689 RFGWWRGDTVE
-700 DILKIDKAALR
+700 DVLKIDKAALR
-711 RYDIDP
+711 RYDVDP

-728 QGEFGSPARIRM
+728 QGTFGTPARIRTE
-740 GGKDITV
+740 GKDIV
-747 TVKFPE
+747 VSVKFPE
-753 ASTLDMRGLREALIQ
+753 ASTLDMRGLREALIP
-768 TRAGEYLRLG
+768 TRGGEYLRLG
-778 EIASFDEVPIAGS
+778 EVAAFDEVPIPGS

-815 RYRKAIFASLHLP
+815 RYRKSVFESLHIP

-848 INFAIAVA
+848 INFAIAAA

-861 MILAALYESFILP
+861 MILAALYESLITP
-874 FFIMLAV
+874 FFVLLAV

-894 AKAPFDPTAYIG
+894 AKTPFDPTAYIG

-919 LLVDHINLRR
+919 LLVDHINLKR
-929 KQGLALL
+929 KQGLELL
-936 EAVVRGTKDRVRPIF
+936 EAVLRGTKDRVRPIF

-960 MLPLLLISSGTNKRQ
+960 MLPLLLIGAEANKRQ

-988 TTSTLLML
+988 ATSTLLIL
-996 FVIPVLYYHG
+996 AVVPVLYFHG
-1006 DKLNAWGAEKARE
+1006 DGLREWAKKRARE
-1019 ARGLFGAK
+1019 ARALSVK
-1027 KPSDATPAWEETHPG
+1027 TRT
-1042 DHQGA
+1042 
-1047 ESSKRPSEVRR
+1047 
-1058 SGS
+1058 

>member
-32 ELAPKESYPM
+32 ELAPKESFPM

-96 TDMEFATL
+96 TNMEFATL

-109 MTKARTL
+109 LSKARAL
-116 MPPRVRPI
+116 LPPRIRPML
-124 VQPYI
+124 QPYI
-129 PEDFRVRPFLEY
+129 PEDFRVRPFLQY

-153 ELVKEKVEIGLGS
+153 ELVKEKLEIGLGS
-166 VRGVS
+166 VRGIS

-192 KAYGLH
+192 KAYNLH

-226 FKFADR
+226 FKFVDR
-232 IDSLAELEETV
+232 IDSLAELKETV

-248 QNPIL
+248 ENPIL
-253 VKDIASVEVT
+253 VKDVATVEIT

-294 AGDVKRKLEDV
+294 AGDVKRKLEEV
-305 KGDLPPSLVFKGVD
+305 KRDLPPDLVFKSVD

-325 RKNLNDLALLAGLIT
+325 HKNLNDLALLAGLIT
-340 IIVFAMVFIVLRRVK
+340 IIVFAMIFVVLRRVR

-389 LALGFGMFVDNSIVV
+389 LALGFGMFIDNSIVV
-404 FENILRLRERGME
+404 FENILRLRERGLT
-417 PREAAI
+417 PREAAV
-423 QGPREVFVAVLAST
+423 QGPKEVFVAVLAST

-488 KKRKTSGAEEKKS
+488 EKRKRTGSEEKRS
-501 PRFEKVLGVLMRHP
+501 PRFEKALSFLLRHP
-515 VEVLLVV
+515 IEVLLVV

-528 AYKWFRAE
+528 AYRWFRAE

-542 YPWYSKEYLYVRVGM
+542 YSWYSKEYLYVRVGM

-569 IRAFEDKVVAQD
+569 IRAFEDKVMAQN

-589 IQSETAQAI
+589 IVPENAQAI
-598 IGFPPDIEKSYRPYA
+598 IGFPPDVEKSYRPYA

-653 IKFFGYNLKKLKEI
+653 IKFYGYNLKKLKEI

-672 KTLRRNPRIKE
+672 KTMRRNPRIKE

-689 RYGWWRGDTFE
+689 RYGWWRGDTVE
-700 DILKIDKAALR
+700 DVLKIDKAALR

-728 QGEFGSPARIRM
+728 QGSFGTPARIRT
-740 GGKDITV
+740 GGKDIIV
-747 TVKFPE
+747 SVKFPE

-778 EIASFDEVPIAGS
+778 EISSFDEVPIAGS

-815 RYRKAIFASLHLP
+815 RYRKAVFSSLHLP
-828 PGFSATLDEQWFV
+828 PGFSATLDEQWYV

-861 MILAALYESFILP
+861 MILAALYESFITP
-874 FFIMLAV
+874 FFVLLAV

-906 VILLSGIVVNNAI
+906 VLLLSGIVVNNAI

-929 KQGLALL
+929 KQGLGLV

-951 MTTATTVLG
+951 MTTATTVFG
-960 MLPLLLISSGTNKRQ
+960 MLPLLLIGAGANKRQ

-988 TTSTLLML
+988 TTSTLLIL
-996 FVIPVLYYHG
+996 VVIPVLYYHG
-1006 DKLNAWGAEKARE
+1006 DKLRAWGAEKARE
-1019 ARGLFGAK
+1019 ARELFAPK
-1027 KPSDATPAWEETHPG
+1027 WRD
-1042 DHQGA
+1042 GA
-1047 ESSKRPSEVRR
+1047 EKAPGSKIPEEHRK
-1058 SGS
+1058 

>member
-1 MKVFI
+1 MKALI
-6 DRPVATAMAFL
+6 DRPVATAMVFL

-32 ELAPKESYPM
+32 ELKPKETFPQLNIA
-42 VDVVTSW
+42 TSW
-49 YGVPPEVVQTQ
+49 PGVPPEVIQTQ

-66 EACSTVK
+66 EACATVK
-73 GIVKMTSTSQIG
+73 GITKMTSSSQIG
-85 LSRITLEFDPK
+85 RSQITLDFDPK

-109 MTKARTL
+109 LTKARPL
-116 MPPRVRPI
+116 LPPRVRPY
-124 VQPYI
+124 VEPYV
-129 PEDFRVRPFLEY
+129 PEDFRVRPFLSY
-141 TVSGDY
+141 TISAPY
-147 GLQELQ
+147 GVQELQ
-153 ELVKEKVEIGLGS
+153 ELVKEKLEIGLGA

-171 GVEVAGGS
+171 AVEVAGGS
-179 EPEIRVVLDKGKV
+179 EPEIRVTLDEDRI
-192 KAYGLH
+192 KALGLH

-213 PTGRVRKGNQEFL
+213 PTGRVKRGNQEFL

-232 IDSLAELEETV
+232 IDSLDELRQTV
-243 VAYSG
+243 VAHSG
-248 QNPIL
+248 ENPIL
-253 VKDIASVEVT
+253 VKDVAKVEVT
-263 YADIRTIHRINGQ
+263 YAEILNIYRINGQ
-276 PTVSLTVSKERG
+276 PTVNLTVSKERG

-294 AGDVKRKLEDV
+294 AADVKRKLEAI
-305 KGDLPPSLVFKGVD
+305 KQELPSGLVFKSVD
-319 DESEEI
+319 DESDEI

-340 IIVFAMVFIVLRRVK
+340 VIVFIMIFVVLRRFT

-404 FENILRLRERGME
+404 FENTLRLREAGME
-417 PREAAI
+417 AREAAI
-423 QGPREVFVAVLAST
+423 QGPKEVFIAVLAST

-457 YLPLAIVIASAMAA
+457 YLPLAIVIASAIAA
-471 SLLVSFSLIPAL
+471 SLLVSFTLVPAL
-483 SPRLI
+483 SPRLL
-488 KKRKTSGAEEKKS
+488 KKRKGVRSGEKRS
-501 PRFEKVLGVLMRHP
+501 PRFERALGALIRHP

-557 PPGTDIARTDET
+557 PPGTDIGRTDET
-569 IRAFEDKVVAQD
+569 IRTFEEKVVAQD
-581 YAKEMNVR
+581 YEKEMQVNVY
-589 IQSETAQAI
+589 SESAWAMI
-598 IGFPPDIEKSYRPYA
+598 SFPPEIEKSYRPYA

-628 DISVSGFDPQWYSSS
+628 DISVSGFDPQYYASS

-653 IKFFGYNLKKLKEI
+653 IKFYGYNLKKLKEI
-667 TADLE
+667 TGDLE

-689 RYGWWRGDTFE
+689 RYGWWRGDTVE
-700 DILKIDKAALR
+700 DILKIDKAALKS
-711 RYDIDP
+711 YDVDP
-717 AYLYFHLQTMI
+717 AYLYFSLQTMI
-728 QGEFGSPARIRM
+728 QGTFGQPARIRTE
-740 GGKDITV
+740 GKDITV
-747 TVKFPE
+747 SVKFPD
-753 ASTLDMRGLREALIQ
+753 AATLDMRGLSEALIM
-768 TRAGEYLRLG
+768 TRGGEYLRIG
-778 EIASFDEVPIAGS
+778 EIAAFAESPIPGS
-791 IDRENQ
+791 IDREDQ

-815 RYRKAIFASLHLP
+815 RYRKAVYASLHLP

-856 LVIIF
+856 MIVIF

-929 KQGLALL
+929 RQGLGLL
-936 EAVVRGTKDRVRPIF
+936 EAVVRGTKDRARPIF
-951 MTTATTVLG
+951 MTTATTVFG
-960 MLPLLLISSGTNKRQ
+960 MLPLLLISAETNKRQ

-988 TTSTLLML
+988 TTSTLLIL
-996 FVIPVLYYHG
+996 IVIPVLYFHG
-1006 DKLNAWGAEKARE
+1006 DGLRAWGAEKARE
-1019 ARGLFGAK
+1019 ARELFGK
-1027 KPSDATPAWEETHPG
+1027 K
-1042 DHQGA
+1042 
-1047 ESSKRPSEVRR
+1047 R
-1058 SGS
+1058 S

>member
-49 YGVPPEVVQTQ
+49 FGVPPEVVQTQ

-85 LSRITLEFDPK
+85 LSRITLDFDPK
-96 TDMEFATL
+96 TNMEFATL

-109 MTKARTL
+109 LTKARTL
-116 MPPRVRPI
+116 LPPRIRPV

-141 TVSGDY
+141 TISGDY

-153 ELVKEKVEIGLGS
+153 ELVKEKLEIGLGS

-179 EPEIRVVLDKGKV
+179 EPEIRVVLDKGKI

-232 IDSLAELEETV
+232 IDSLTELEETV

-248 QNPIL
+248 ENPIL

-288 ANTLRV
+288 ANTLGI
-294 AGDVKRKLEDV
+294 AGDVKRKLEEV
-305 KGDLPPSLVFKGVD
+305 KGDLPPGLVFKGVD

-340 IIVFAMVFIVLRRVK
+340 IIVFAMIFVVLRRVK

-423 QGPREVFVAVLAST
+423 QGPKEVFVAVLAST
-437 LTTMAVFFSFPFFQG
+437 LTVMAVFFSFPFFQG

-488 KKRKTSGAEEKKS
+488 EKRKMAGTEERRS
-501 PRFEKVLGVLMRHP
+501 PRFEKALTFLMHHP
-515 VEVLLVV
+515 VEVLLIV

-528 AYKWFRAE
+528 TYRWFRAE

-569 IRAFEDKVVAQD
+569 IRAFEDKVMAQD

-589 IQSETAQAI
+589 IQSENAQAI
-598 IGFPPDIEKSYRPYA
+598 IGFPPDIEKSYRPYT

-653 IKFFGYNLKKLKEI
+653 IKFYGYNLKKLKEI

-689 RYGWWRGDTFE
+689 RYGWWRGDTLE

-728 QGEFGSPARIRM
+728 QGEFGSPARIRT

-747 TVKFPE
+747 SVKFPE

-768 TRAGEYLRLG
+768 TRAGEYFRLG

-815 RYRKAIFASLHLP
+815 RYRKAVFASLHLP
-828 PGFSATLDEQWFV
+828 PGFSATLDESWFV

-881 PLSLIGVFVAFVV
+881 PLALIGVFVAFVV

-906 VILLSGIVVNNAI
+906 VILLSGIVVSNSI

-929 KQGLALL
+929 RQGLGLL

-951 MTTATTVLG
+951 MTTATTIFG
-960 MLPLLLISSGTNKRQ
+960 MLPLLLIGAEANKRQ

-988 TTSTLLML
+988 TSSTILV
-996 FVIPVLYYHG
+996 FVVLPVLYFHG
-1006 DKLNAWGAEKARE
+1006 DRLKLWGAEKARE
-1019 ARGLFGAK
+1019 ARGLFGPRGIPTTA
-1027 KPSDATPAWEETHPG
+1027 PARG
-1042 DHQGA
+1042 DGITDERA
-1047 ESSKRPSEVRR
+1047 DREIRGE
-1058 SGS
+1058 

>member
-1 MKVFI
+1 MKLFI
-6 DRPVATAMAFL
+6 DRPVATAMVFL
-17 ALLATGVYSFLNTPI
+17 ALLATGIYSFLNTPI
-32 ELAPKESYPM
+32 ELAPKESFPM
-42 VDVVTSW
+42 VDVVTAW

-66 EACSTVK
+66 EACATVK
-73 GIVKMTSTSQIG
+73 GVTKMTSTSEIG

-96 TDMEFATL
+96 TNMEFATL

-109 MTKARTL
+109 LTKTRPL
-116 MPPRVRPI
+116 LPPLVRPY
-124 VQPYI
+124 VQPYV
-129 PEDFRVRPFLEY
+129 PEDFRVRPFLAY
-141 TVSGDY
+141 TVSGRY

-153 ELVKEKVEIGLGS
+153 ELVKEKLEIGLGS
-166 VRGVS
+166 VRAVS
-171 GVEVAGGS
+171 DVEVAGGS
-179 EPEIRVVLDKGKV
+179 EPEIRVVLDEDRL
-192 KAYGLH
+192 KALGIH

-213 PTGRVRKGNQEFL
+213 PTGWVRRGNQEFL

-232 IDSLAELEETV
+232 IDNLDELRETV
-243 VAYSG
+243 VAHSG
-248 QNPIL
+248 ANPIL
-253 VKDIASVEVT
+253 VKDVAKVEVT

-294 AGDVKRKLEDV
+294 AADVKAKLEEV
-305 KGDLPPSLVFKGVD
+305 KRDLPPDLVFKSVD

-325 RKNLNDLALLAGLIT
+325 RKNLNDLYLLAGLIT
-340 IIVFAMVFIVLRRVK
+340 GIVFVMVFVVLRRIK

-376 AFKISLNMLTLGA
+376 AFDISLNMLTLGA

-404 FENILRLRERGME
+404 FENILRLREGGME
-417 PREAAI
+417 AREAAI
-423 QGPREVFVAVLAST
+423 RGPQQVFVAVLAST

-471 SLLVSFSLIPAL
+471 SLFVSFSLVPAL

-488 KKRKTSGAEEKKS
+488 EKRKAGGPTVGERRS
-501 PRFEKVLGVLMRHP
+501 PRFEKALGVLIRHP
-515 VEVLLVV
+515 VEVLLIVV
-522 AALLFG
+522 ALLFG

-536 VTIGRW
+536 VTLGRW
-542 YPWYSKEYLYVRVGM
+542 YSWYSKEYLYVRVGM

-569 IRAFEDKVVAQD
+569 IRAFEEKVVAQD
-581 YAKEMNVR
+581 YEKEMNVR
-589 IQSETAQAI
+589 IVSENAQAI
-598 IGFPPDIEKSYRPYA
+598 IGFPPEIERSYVPYA

-628 DISVSGFDPQWYSSS
+628 DISVSGFDPQYYSSS

-689 RYGWWRGDTFE
+689 RYGWWRGDTVE
-700 DILKIDKAALR
+700 DILKIDKSALR
-711 RYDIDP
+711 RYNVDP
-717 AYLYFHLQTMI
+717 AYLFFTLQTMI
-728 QGEFGSPARIRM
+728 QGTFGQPARIRTE
-740 GGKDITV
+740 GRDITV
-747 TVKFPE
+747 SVKSPDAE
-753 ASTLDMRGLREALIQ
+753 TLDMRDLGEALIRTQ
-768 TRAGEYLRLG
+768 SGQYLRLG
-778 EIASFDEVPIAGS
+778 EIASFAEAPIPGS

-815 RYRKAIFASLHLP
+815 RYRKGVFESLHLP
-828 PGFSATLDEQWFV
+828 PGFSATLDEQWYV
-841 TEEEQKQ
+841 TEEEQRQ

-861 MILAALYESFILP
+861 MILAALYESFITP
-874 FFIMLAV
+874 FFVLLAV
-881 PLSLIGVFVAFVV
+881 PLALIGVFVAFVV

-919 LLVDHINLRR
+919 LLVDHINARR
-929 KQGLALL
+929 GQGLGLL
-936 EAVVRGTKDRVRPIF
+936 EAVVRGTKDRVRPIV
-951 MTTATTVLG
+951 MTTATTVFG
-960 MLPLLLISSGTNKRQ
+960 MLPLLLIGAEANKRQ

-988 TTSTLLML
+988 TSSTLFILI
-996 FVIPVLYYHG
+996 VIPVLYYHG
-1006 DKLNAWGAEKARE
+1006 DGLRAWGAEKARE
-1019 ARGLFGAK
+1019 ARALFGK
-1027 KPSDATPAWEETHPG
+1027 KADN
-1042 DHQGA
+1042 
-1047 ESSKRPSEVRR
+1047 
-1058 SGS
+1058 